1 MKKKKEERKY
11 IIISFMHGSTMQMGA
26 VKYAAS
32 QVDAILTARS
42 LLHNTIGWQAVVYRW
57 DDEKEK
63 VESFVASHDTI
74 KN

>member
-42 LLHNTIGWQAVVYRW
+42 LLHNTRAWQAVVYRW
-57 DDEKEK
+57 NDEEQR
-63 VESFVASHDTI
+63 VESFVAAHDTM
-74 KN
+74 NG